1 MDVAVLPM
9 DLLDQ
14 RRKYDFDRVI
24 RIVTVLAAFVG
35 GYLLLDYLSDVLIPF
50 GVAFVLAYL
59 LNPIATFFQKK
70 TGNRLLSVAITLLLF
85 LGGVALLLAVLVPR
99 VIAELSGISQFVAE
113 YAHKGPEYW
122 ESARARLPPE
132 VVSVLRD
139 LLRSDKVQDLA
150 AAAAKKIA
158 PGIWGVVTGAL
169 SLIVGMM
176 TVIIVLMYL
185 AFLLLDFQRVRSTWK
200 NYLPPQHRDA
210 IVEFLDDFNV
220 ALSKYFRGQ
229 IIVAASVGI
238 LFAIG
243 FSIVGIRLA
252 IVLGLFVGLLNM
264 VPYLQ
269 NVALVPAFLLALLRY
284 VEKGEDFWW
293 YMVGT
298 ALVFA
303 VVQII
308 QDAVLVPKIM
318 GDATGL
324 RPAVIMLAVFVWG
337 KLLGFIGLLLAIPLT
352 VLATTY
358 YERAIVRQRRQIEG
372 DPPSATPPA
381 TATPASVPSES

>member
-1 MDVAVLPM
+1 M

-14 RRKYDFDRVI
+14 DRKYDFDRVF
-24 RIVTVLAAFVG
+24 RIIVAVLTVVG
-35 GYLLLDYLSDVLIPF
+35 GYLLLAYLSDILIPF

-70 TGNRLLSVAITLLLF
+70 TGNRILAVGLTFVLF
-85 LGGVALLLAVLVPR
+85 LGTVALVIGLLVPR
-99 VIAELSGISQFVAE
+99 VIAELSGISQFIAE

-122 ESARARLPPE
+122 EQARTRLPPE
-132 VVSVLRD
+132 VIAVLKE
-139 LLRSDKVQDLA
+139 LIHSDKVQDLA
-150 AAAAKKIA
+150 ATAAEKVA
-158 PGIWGVVTGAL
+158 PGLWGVVTGAL
-169 SLIVGMM
+169 SVVVALM

-185 AFLLLDFQRVRSTWK
+185 AFLLIDFQRVQSSWK
-200 NYLPPQHRDA
+200 EYLPLPQRDA
-210 IVEFLDDFNV
+210 IVEFIEDFNS

-229 IIVAASVGI
+229 TIVALLVGI

-252 IVLGLFVGLLNM
+252 IVLGLLIGLLNM

-284 VEKGEDFWW
+284 LETGDGFWW
-293 YMVGT
+293 YIIGV

-303 VVQII
+303 VVQLI

-318 GDATGL
+318 GDVTGL
-324 RPAVIMLAVFVWG
+324 RPAVIMLSIFIWG

-352 VLATTY
+352 VLAVTY
-358 YERAIVRQRRQIEG
+358 YERMLARQKREAQG
-372 DPPSATPPA
+372 PPSLREAGEKPA
-381 TATPASVPSES
+381 

>member
-1 MDVAVLPM
+1 M

-14 RRKYDFDRVI
+14 RQKYDFDRVV
-24 RIVTVLAAFVG
+24 RIVAAAGALIG
-35 GYLLLDYLSDVLIPF
+35 GYLLLAYLSDILIPF

-70 TGNRLLSVAITLLLF
+70 TGNRVLAVALTFVVF
-85 LGGVALLLAVLVPR
+85 LGGVAAVIGVLVPR

-113 YAHKGPEYW
+113 YAQKGPEYW
-122 ESARARLPPE
+122 QSARERLPPE
-132 VVSVLRD
+132 LITALQD
-139 LLRSDKVQDLA
+139 LLRSDKMQDLA
-150 AAAAKKIA
+150 ATAAKRVA
-158 PGIWGVVTGAL
+158 PGLWGVVTGAL
-169 SLIVGMM
+169 SIVLALM

-185 AFLLLDFQRVRSTWK
+185 AFLLIDFQRVRSTWK
-200 NYLPPQHRDA
+200 DYLPPQHRDA
-210 IVEFLDDFNV
+210 IVEFLDDFNS

-229 IIVAASVGI
+229 VLVAASVGI

-252 IVLGLFVGLLNM
+252 IVLGLLIGVLNM

-284 VEKGEDFWW
+284 LEKGEGFWW
-293 YMVGT
+293 YILGV
-298 ALVFA
+298 AVVFA

-318 GDATGL
+318 GDVTGL
-324 RPAVIMLAVFVWG
+324 RPAVIMLSIFIWG
-337 KLLGFIGLLLAIPLT
+337 KLLGFMGLLLAIPLT

-358 YERAIVRQRRQIEG
+358 YERLLARQREEVRKSM
-372 DPPSATPPA
+372 DPEQVASA
-381 TATPASVPSES
+381 

>member
-1 MDVAVLPM
+1 MPGPQDKLM

-14 RRKYDFDRVI
+14 NRKYDFDRVV
-24 RIVTVLAAFVG
+24 RILVAVGSLVG
-35 GYLLLDYLSDVLIPF
+35 GYLILSYLSDILIPF

-70 TGNRLLSVAITLLLF
+70 TKNRILAVTITFVLF
-85 LGGVALLLAVLVPR
+85 LGAVGLVIGLLVPR

-122 ESARARLPPE
+122 QHARERLPPQ
-132 VVSVLRD
+132 VITVLHD

-150 AAAAKKIA
+150 ATAAQKVA
-158 PGIWGVVTGAL
+158 PGLWGVVTGAL
-169 SLIVGMM
+169 SIVLALM

-185 AFLLLDFQRVRSTWK
+185 VFLLIDFQRVESTWK
-200 NYLPPQHRDA
+200 DYLPPQHRDA
-210 IVEFLDDFNV
+210 IVEFLEDFNS

-229 IIVAASVGI
+229 TIVALAVGI

-252 IVLGLFVGLLNM
+252 IVLGLFIGLLNM

-284 VEKGEDFWW
+284 LERGEGFWW
-293 YMVGT
+293 YIIGV
-298 ALVFA
+298 ALVFII
-303 VVQII
+303 VQLI
-308 QDAVLVPKIM
+308 QDAILVPKIM
-318 GDATGL
+318 GDVTGL
-324 RPAVIMLAVFVWG
+324 RPAVIMLSIFIWG
-337 KLLGFIGLLLAIPLT
+337 KLLGFMGLLLAIPLT
-352 VLATTY
+352 VLVVTY
-358 YERAIVRQRRQIEG
+358 YERMLQRSKRMSQA
-372 DPPSATPPA
+372 PPSLRPGPEPA
-381 TATPASVPSES
+381 A